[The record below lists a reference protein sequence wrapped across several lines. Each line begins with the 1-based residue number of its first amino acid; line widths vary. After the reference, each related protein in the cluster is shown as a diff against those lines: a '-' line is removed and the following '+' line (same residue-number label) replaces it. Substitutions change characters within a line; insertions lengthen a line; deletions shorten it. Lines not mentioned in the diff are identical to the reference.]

1 MKTVIRSLMLIVL
14 ILILSLPV
22 TACKAKPETSA
33 SQATQTTEPS
43 ESSTQTTAATT
54 SGSTT
59 AATTSQVTSAPT
71 TTSSGTTET
80 TAETTTAEPLPDL
93 RYQPLAADI
102 NQSFDLNSDG
112 VPEDIFYNVVDD
124 FSFNI
129 TLNQQNLTFD
139 GEMFLPDWF
148 FLVDLDVTDNSL
160 DIAIQELG
168 PSDDYQVTFF
178 YYDGSSL
185 VKRGIVPGMI
195 CDVYSET
202 LETDPYGTGTIHLD
216 GKGGLTARAR
226 GLVLH
231 TWFYDEPWYLAGNGQ
246 LKRIGLDYYI
256 MQGYDQDTGELLPD
270 TPVTLKINLPLFASP
285 GSAVQSGIAKA
296 GESASLTRTD
306 NQAWVEL
313 RTVDGSLGWFEL
325 SDGYRV
331 LVNGTKYFGD
341 EVFDGLIYAD

>member
-1 MKTVIRSLMLIVL
+1 MKTLIRSLLLIAL
-14 ILILSLPV
+14 ILILFLPM

-33 SQATQTTEPS
+33 SQTTQTTA
-43 ESSTQTTAATT
+43 SSGSSAPTTAATT
-54 SGSTT
+54 TGSTT
-59 AATTSQVTSAPT
+59 AATTSETTSAPT

-80 TAETTTAEPLPDL
+80 TTETTAEPLPDL
-93 RYQPLAADI
+93 RYQPLSADI

-112 VPEDIFYNVVDD
+112 IPEDIFYNVVDD
-124 FSFNI
+124 YSFNI

-148 FLVDLDVTDNSL
+148 FLVDLDVSDNSL

-178 YYDGSSL
+178 YFDGSSL

-202 LETDPYGTGTIHLD
+202 LENDPYGTGTIHLD

-246 LKRIGLDYYI
+246 LKRIGLDYCS
-256 MQGYDQDTGELLPD
+256 MQGYDPDTGELLPD

-325 SDGYRV
+325 ADGYRV

-341 EVFDGLIYAD
+341 EVFDGLTYAD

>member
-14 ILILSLPV
+14 FLILFLPV

-33 SQATQTTEPS
+33 SQT
-43 ESSTQTTAATT
+43 TQTTAPSGSSAQTT
-54 SGSTT
+54 AASTSVSTT
-59 AATTSQVTSAPT
+59 AATTSQATSAPT
-71 TTSSGTTET
+71 TTGSGTTET
-80 TAETTTAEPLPDL
+80 TAETTAEPLPDL

-124 FSFNI
+124 YSFNI

-148 FLVDLDVTDNSL
+148 FLVDLDVSDNSL
-160 DIAIQELG
+160 DIAVQELG

-178 YYDGSSL
+178 YFDGGSL
-185 VKRGIVPGMI
+185 VKRGVVPGMI

-231 TWFYDEPWYLAGNGQ
+231 TWFYDEPWYLAGSGQ
-246 LKRIGLDYYI
+246 LKKIGLDYYN
-256 MQGYDQDTGELLPD
+256 MQGYDPDTGELLPD